1 MKPLYT
7 HIIIRIFHDFYM
19 LYLII
24 PPQIFM
30 KYIPKPE
37 YHADL
42 FSMIIKVSTDSMLK
56 HFCTLHFSELLKKK
70 KRKKITYHI
79 YQLQRLRKTIASLSD
94 TGLISTIYVWK
105 VLVNQYIKRS
115 IP

>member
-1 MKPLYT
+1 
-7 HIIIRIFHDFYM
+7 
-19 LYLII
+19 
-24 PPQIFM
+24 M

-56 HFCTLHFSELLKKK
+56 DYCTLHFSELLKKK

-79 YQLQRLRKTIASLSD
+79 YQLQRLIPYL
-94 TGLISTIYVWK
+94 
-105 VLVNQYIKRS
+105 VLLKNIRHSCRTYKSQGYHS
-115 IP
+115 GTQWTAMN

>member
-1 MKPLYT
+1 MYFSWFLYL
-7 HIIIRIFHDFYM
+7 

-56 HFCTLHFSELLKKK
+56 DYCTLHFSELLKKK
-70 KRKKITYHI
+70 KGKK
-79 YQLQRLRKTIASLSD
+79 LL
-94 TGLISTIYVWK
+94 TIYTNSKDWF
-105 VLVNQYIKRS
+105 LTWCY
-115 IP
+115 